1 MVAPHLRQRI
11 LARRSV
17 TFSSAIEYLA
27 WHAGQEIFTI
37 SLADA
42 LSWSSGRWETVRKLC
57 AIGSRSA
64 SLINGYAPVQFSVSA
79 AAERA
84 TLLSFLVKIARP
96 HAGVPGMFDPAM
108 DGRLGSEYSK
118 KSADRRVFPLARRAR
133 ASTPKAATRSD
144 GARDHRQKS
153 PPEAFGGRSKG
164 PRAQEPMANSA
175 KSRASSRSAS
185 SAFSPSSRSAS
196 SNSRLAPLRSPWEIS
211 SSARPA

>member
-42 LSWSSGRWETVRKLC
+42 LSWSSEGGK
-57 AIGSRSA
+57 RSESFA
-64 SLINGYAPVQFSVSA
+64 LSDPEALAFINGYAPVQFSVSV

-84 TLLSFLVKIARP
+84 TLLSFLLKIARP
-96 HAGVPGMFDPAM
+96 HAGVSRMFDPVRN
-108 DGRLGSEYSK
+108 GRLWSEYSK
-118 KSADRRVFPLARRAR
+118 KAR
-133 ASTPKAATRSD
+133 AMRFSAATGSRTSTPKAVTGRD
-144 GARDHRQKS
+144 GVRDHRQNRCPCVVQGPS
-153 PPEAFGGRSKG
+153 NG
-164 PRAQEPMANSA
+164 PRAQEPMAKRA
-175 KSRASSRSAS
+175 RSRASSRSAS

-211 SSARPA
+211 SSARAA

>member
-42 LSWSSGRWETVRKLC
+42 LSWSSERTGRKLC

-96 HAGVPGMFDPAM
+96 HAGFAGCSTPPGTVAF
-108 DGRLGSEYSK
+108 GRNIPKIGR
-118 KSADRRVFPLARRAR
+118 AAR
-133 ASTPKAATRSD
+133 APSCPDEPEPRRRRLRRPVAEHVTIKKIPIPGAAKRRRNAPS
-144 GARDHRQKS
+144 
-153 PPEAFGGRSKG
+153 
-164 PRAQEPMANSA
+164 AQAPMANSA

-196 SNSRLAPLRSPWEIS
+196 ISSRLAPLRSPSEIS